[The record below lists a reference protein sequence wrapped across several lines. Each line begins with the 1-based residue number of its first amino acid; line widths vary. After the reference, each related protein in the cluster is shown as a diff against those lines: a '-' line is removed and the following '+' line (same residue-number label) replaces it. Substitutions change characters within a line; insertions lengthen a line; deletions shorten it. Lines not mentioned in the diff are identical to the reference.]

1 MSEVSLSLPAA
12 FSAVTGTAPSAAER
26 LLAIVECQQL
36 SVSYGYYLDFVDADA
51 LANLFE
57 EKAVWKTSTQTYNG
71 REAIRNFWAS
81 QKARLYQ
88 TRHIVTN
95 TRVVLSD
102 ADHASG
108 TAFLTMYRFDPAHPE
123 TIKSLEPVAIGV
135 FQDEYVRTAD
145 GWRFHSRKLETVRP
159 TSK

>member
-1 MSEVSLSLPAA
+1 MSEASFSLPAA
-12 FSAVTGTAPSAAER
+12 SSAETGTAQSAAER
-26 LLAIVECQQL
+26 LLAIVECEQL
-36 SVSYGYYLDFVDADA
+36 SVSYGYFLDFVDADA

-71 REAIRNFWAS
+71 REAIRNFWAA
-81 QKARLYQ
+81 QKARPYQ

-108 TAFLTMYRFDPAHPE
+108 TAYLTMYRYDPANPE
-123 TIKSLEPVAIGV
+123 TIKLEPVSIGV
-135 FQDEYVRTAD
+135 FQDEYVRTSD
-145 GWRFHSRKLETVRP
+145 GWRFHSRKLETVRA